1 MPKVYVESLGCPK
14 NRVDSEIMLS
24 LAWENGAEIVCD
36 PETADV
42 VVVNTCGF
50 IDAAKR
56 ESIDTILSFA
66 QWKAAGLHRRLIV
79 TGCLVQRYGE
89 ELAEALPEVDAFLG
103 TGDFDRL
110 PELLRASHRRST
122 APYRGAAHL
131 LPTADVPR
139 LRTGEF
145 FSAYVK
151 VSEGCDHRCS
161 FCIIPQIRGR
171 HESRPMDSIL
181 AEAERLVAEGVVEIN
196 LVAQD
201 LTAYGRD
208 RRDGTTLA
216 RLLRELAKLDNLQWI
231 RLLYNYPRYVTDD
244 LLETMASEEKVCPYI
259 DMPLQH
265 ASDRILRAMRRE
277 RDGNQLRELLTRIR
291 QAVPGVAIR
300 SAFIVGFPGETEED
314 FRILLD
320 FLREQ
325 RFEHLGAFMYSREEG
340 TPAASYPG
348 QVSTAVKRRRYRELM
363 QVQAR
368 ISAEHQQQQV
378 GKILPVLVCGQ
389 DNRGRWFGRT
399 PAQAPEIDGVVYLPG
414 PAPVGKIVPTKIVGA
429 ATYDLHGAWLKQATV
444 DSSTLG
450 L

>member
-1 MPKVYVESLGCPK
+1 MPKLYLESLGCPK
-14 NRVDSEIMLS
+14 NRVDSEIMLG
-24 LAWENGAEIVCD
+24 LAWREGVEIVSD
-36 PETADV
+36 PEVADI

-56 ESIDTILSFA
+56 ESIDTILSLA
-66 QWKAAGLHRRLIV
+66 QWKAGAPHRRLIV

-110 PELLRASHRRST
+110 PALLGDANPRAS

-131 LPTADVPR
+131 LADATFPR

-161 FCIIPQIRGR
+161 FCIIPKIRGR

-181 AEAERLVAEGVVEIN
+181 AEAERLVADGVVEIN

-216 RLLRELAKLDNLQWI
+216 RLLRELAKIRDLHWI
-231 RLLYNYPRYVTDD
+231 RLLYNYPRYVTDE
-244 LLETMASEEKVCPYI
+244 LLETVATEDKVCPYI
-259 DMPLQH
+259 DLPLQH
-265 ASDRILRAMRRE
+265 ASSRILQAMRRE
-277 RDGNQLRELLTRIR
+277 RDQEQLRRLLARIR
-291 QAVPGVAIR
+291 AVIPGVAIR
-300 SAFIVGFPGETEED
+300 TAFIVGFPGETDED

-320 FLREQ
+320 FVREH
-325 RFEHLGAFMYSREEG
+325 RFERLGAFLYSREEG
-340 TPAASYPG
+340 TPAAHLPG
-348 QVSTAVKRRRYRELM
+348 QVPLAVKRRRYRELM
-363 QVQAR
+363 HVQAQ
-368 ISAEHQQQQV
+368 ISAELQKEQI
-378 GKILPVLVCGQ
+378 GRTLPVLVCGQ
-389 DNRGRWFGRT
+389 DSRGRWFGRT
-399 PAQAPEIDGVVYLPG
+399 ATQAPEIDGVVYLQR
-414 PAPVGKIVPTKIVGA
+414 PAPVGKIVPARIVGA
-429 ATYDLHGAWLKQATV
+429 STYDLRAVCLEREAV
-444 DSSTLG
+444 DSNAVG